1 MTDQKNTNSSTS
13 KQMTVDFATESPVA
27 TNMGDTGTKNECTGT
42 AIVYCEGNF
51 AEIDGKTA
59 NGLVRSSE
67 KYQIMSV
74 IDSKKEG
81 MDAGVVLDGEE
92 IGIPIYKS
100 LDDALNHS
108 PMTPDYF
115 IYGVAPASGIL
126 SLAERMLIL
135 KAMAMGMNIVNGLH
149 EFLNE
154 DSEFSAAAIE
164 HQVKILDVR
173 KPRAKKDLRLFT
185 GRIAEVNCPRIAV
198 LGTDAAIGKRTT
210 ATILTQVLIS
220 HGINAVMV
228 GTGQTGLIQG
238 ARYGV
243 AIDAIS
249 SQFCSGEIEASI
261 LEAYDGEDPD
271 VIIVEGQGAL
281 SHPAY
286 LSSTFIIRG
295 SQPDGIILQHAPKRK
310 TRCDFDQF
318 PMPSLASELNLIET
332 FSKSKVIGITLN
344 HEGMSDIEI
353 EDAIKSYRGEFGLT
367 VTDVLTR
374 STEYLLEMVFTA
386 FPALEKKKSL

>member
-108 PMTPDYF
+108 AMTPDYF

-173 KPRAKKDLRLFT
+173 KPRAKK
-185 GRIAEVNCPRIAV
+185 I
-198 LGTDAAIGKRTT
+198 
-210 ATILTQVLIS
+210 
-220 HGINAVMV
+220 
-228 GTGQTGLIQG
+228 
-238 ARYGV
+238 
-243 AIDAIS
+243 
-249 SQFCSGEIEASI
+249 
-261 LEAYDGEDPD
+261 YDYSR
-271 VIIVEGQGAL
+271 VV
-281 SHPAY
+281 S
-286 LSSTFIIRG
+286 
-295 SQPDGIILQHAPKRK
+295 PK
-310 TRCDFDQF
+310 
-318 PMPSLASELNLIET
+318 
-332 FSKSKVIGITLN
+332 
-344 HEGMSDIEI
+344 
-353 EDAIKSYRGEFGLT
+353 
-367 VTDVLTR
+367 
-374 STEYLLEMVFTA
+374 
-386 FPALEKKKSL
+386 